1 MSLGPPR
8 GAGDN
13 AAMRPV
19 LAIAALLTCLLPAC
33 EEKTAPP
40 PTPTTAVNTR
50 FDTASLAEGASLYQ
64 AHCAQCH
71 GPQAQGHPDWQTPSD
86 GSFAAAPPLNGT
98 GMDKSRTRAQ
108 LRATVA
114 QGRKQGNEPVMPA
127 FGTRLNAGEIDAVL
141 NYLQSLWP
149 PEVYAAW
156 QAQHGAAAPN

>member
-1 MSLGPPR
+1 MRAVPLGILV
-8 GAGDN
+8 A
-13 AAMRPV
+13 
-19 LAIAALLTCLLPAC
+19 CLLCAC
-33 EEKTAPP
+33 EEKSAPP
-40 PTPTTAVNTR
+40 PTPSTSATAR

-98 GMDKSRTRAQ
+98 GTDQSRSRQELYA
-108 LRATVA
+108 AIA
-114 QGRKQGNEPVMPA
+114 EGRRRSNEPVMPA
-127 FGTRLNAGEIDAVL
+127 FAARLNAREIDAVV

-156 QAQHGAAAPN
+156 QSQHGASAPN